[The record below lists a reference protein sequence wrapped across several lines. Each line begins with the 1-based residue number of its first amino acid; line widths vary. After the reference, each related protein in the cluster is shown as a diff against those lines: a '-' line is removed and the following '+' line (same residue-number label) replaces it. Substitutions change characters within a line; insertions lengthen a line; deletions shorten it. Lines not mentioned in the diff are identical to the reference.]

1 MWRVAADNSPFCRF
15 GLCFTS
21 VTGWRLCA
29 ASNSPSV
36 GSDFASS
43 PLPAGGCVP
52 LQIRRSVGSGFTLPP
67 LPAGG
72 CEPLQIRRSVGSNFT
87 LPPLPAGGCEPLQIR
102 RSVGS
107 NFTLPPLPADI
118 NVINIRLRTILH
130 NLSSTPILL
139 KKPINYRT
147 TFSTKQNPREPQLS
161 GILLYYINFIY
172 FRMAVR

>member
-52 LQIRRSVGSGFTLPP
+52 LQIRRSVGSG
-67 LPAGG
+67 
-72 CEPLQIRRSVGSNFT
+72 FT

>member
-1 MWRVAADNSPFCRF
+1 M
-15 GLCFTS
+15 
-21 VTGWRLCA
+21 
-29 ASNSPSV
+29 
-36 GSDFASS
+36 
-43 PLPAGGCVP
+43 P
-52 LQIRRSVGSGFTLPP
+52 LQIRRSVGSDFALPP

-72 CEPLQIRRSVGSNFT
+72 CEPLQIRRSIGSNFT

-107 NFTLPPLPADI
+107 GFTLPPLPAGGCVPLQIRRSVGSDFALPSLPADI

-147 TFSTKQNPREPQLS
+147 AFSTKQNPREPQLS
-161 GILLYYINFIY
+161 GILLYYIDFINFRFAI
-172 FRMAVR
+172 R

>member
-43 PLPAGGCVP
+43 PLPAGGCV
-52 LQIRRSVGSGFTLPP
+52 
-67 LPAGG
+67 
-72 CEPLQIRRSVGSNFT
+72 
-87 LPPLPAGGCEPLQIR
+87 PLQIR